1 MHFQEIGDECNEDI
15 MLMGHGKNYDEN
27 RGRRENERPKTDV
40 ARNKGTRSRE
50 EGSLIFFYW
59 L

>member
-1 MHFQEIGDECNEDI
+1 

-40 ARNKGTRSRE
+40 ARDKGTRSRE